1 MFRVDEGL
9 EVHIPRDAMD
19 FSQYITGLAALVAQ
33 SPGWDPFA
41 RSAHVLRH
49 RQADYLELRT

>member
-9 EVHIPRDAMD
+9 KVHIPRDAMD

-33 SPGWDPFA
+33 SPGLDPFA
-41 RSAHVLRH
+41 RSAHVF
-49 RQADYLELRT
+49 RQR